1 MCGNWMVRGAAVLI
15 GDGMMKVDT
24 QSHRTTRVANHDLT
38 WASTRSPSTAYC
50 PPDAFAGLFKHIF
63 WRRFGLMV
71 PGSVM
76 AWQWRSG
83 RRRIA
88 SNASP
93 AGHVPAEGLGYSM
106 KRNCRNVRIVQN
118 RPTATGSVVEEL
130 IETRPWNAKKNC

>member
-1 MCGNWMVRGAAVLI
+1 MMMQIVWQLDGERGCSSNRRWNDESGHSI
-15 GDGMMKVDT
+15 
-24 QSHRTTRVANHDLT
+24 SPNYTRVANHDLT

-63 WRRFGLMV
+63 WRIFGLMV

-93 AGHVPAEGLGYSM
+93 AGHVPAEGLGTSDEEIVEM
-106 KRNCRNVRIVQN
+106 CR
-118 RPTATGSVVEEL
+118 S
-130 IETRPWNAKKNC
+130 AKLLQDL